1 MVLYMKPD
9 IVPVETNKSDI
20 INTEPTYN
28 IDQIKSHDLLI
39 SKELSAMCVRQYVYI
54 YIYS

>member
-54 YIYS
+54 YI